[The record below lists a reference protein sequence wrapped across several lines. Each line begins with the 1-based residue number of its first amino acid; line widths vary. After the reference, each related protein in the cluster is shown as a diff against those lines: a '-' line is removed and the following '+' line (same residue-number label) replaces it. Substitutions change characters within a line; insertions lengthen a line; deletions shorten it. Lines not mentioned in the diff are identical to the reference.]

1 MMQMGK
7 NTNFS
12 QRDAQIKVIG
22 EHTVKIKFNVTPI
35 RYVLRAATH
44 RELMIMCNALRD
56 QCNFRGIQFG

>member
-35 RYVLRAATH
+35 RYVLRAARAYDH
-44 RELMIMCNALRD
+44 VQRLA
-56 QCNFRGIQFG
+56 